1 MTLISEKFK
10 RLKKYSKSLSWVEN
24 FNMLFNGMGGKFKF
38 SAQDSNLEYFFQPYQ
53 IPQNC
58 GQFL

>member
-1 MTLISEKFK
+1 MILTSEKFK

-38 SAQDSNLEYFFQPYQ
+38 SAQDRDSEYFFGEVKILQY
-53 IPQNC
+53 
-58 GQFL
+58 LLT

>member
-38 SAQDSNLEYFFQPYQ
+38 SAQDRDLE
-53 IPQNC
+53 
-58 GQFL
+58 